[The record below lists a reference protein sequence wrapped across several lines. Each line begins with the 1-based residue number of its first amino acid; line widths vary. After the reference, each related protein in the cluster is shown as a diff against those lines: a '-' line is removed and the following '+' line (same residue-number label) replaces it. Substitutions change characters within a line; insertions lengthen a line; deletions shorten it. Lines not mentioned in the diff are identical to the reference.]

1 MAKRVPAPGWHWP
14 QVFGRFLALI
24 IDFGSDDGRMLC
36 TPWQL
41 AQLATVCDPALAASP
56 WKDASKLTRRSEGRP
71 NLRVSSRSPWQFPQ
85 VSRMLTLL
93 TGEEALVC
101 LRIL

>member
-14 QVFGRFLALI
+14 QVLGRFLGLMV
-24 IDFGSDDGRMLC
+24 DFGSDDGRMLC

-56 WKDASKLTRRSEGRP
+56 W
-71 NLRVSSRSPWQFPQ
+71 
-85 VSRMLTLL
+85 
-93 TGEEALVC
+93 
-101 LRIL
+101 